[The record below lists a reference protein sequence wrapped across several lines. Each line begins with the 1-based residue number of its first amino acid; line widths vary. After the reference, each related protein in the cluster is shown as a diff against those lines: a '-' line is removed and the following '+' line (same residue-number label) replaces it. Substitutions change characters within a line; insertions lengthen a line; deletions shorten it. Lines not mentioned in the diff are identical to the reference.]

1 MESLGGLLFP
11 LLILL
16 LFIPIFLSGRKQRR
30 QAQEMQQLQSA
41 LDVGDVVTTT
51 SGLRG
56 TVVDASYQDTID
68 LEIAD
73 GVVTTW
79 LRAAVR
85 DKVADSGVVAD
96 DLSDEHADDRG
107 DAALPDRADLD
118 RADLDRADLDR
129 ADLDRPG
136 LDRPGLD
143 RPGPDRTA
151 SATPA
156 AVDGTPGTAAEPPLD
171 TSRDANGS
179 HRP

>member
-30 QAQEMQQLQSA
+30 QAQTMQQLQAS
-41 LDVGDVVTTT
+41 LETGDVVTTT

-56 TVVDASYQDTID
+56 TVVDASYEETVD

-79 LRAAVR
+79 LRQAVR
-85 DKVADSGVVAD
+85 DKVLDAGGDATTAVTAD
-96 DLSDEHADDRG
+96 D
-107 DAALPDRADLD
+107 ADLD
-118 RADLDRADLDR
+118 APATS
-129 ADLDRPG
+129 A
-136 LDRPGLD
+136 
-143 RPGPDRTA
+143 RTE
-151 SATPA
+151 ATPEG
-156 AVDGTPGTAAEPPLD
+156 VRTETLPTDTGNPAEPR
-171 TSRDANGS
+171 SDANGS

>member
-30 QAQEMQQLQSA
+30 QAQTMQQLQAS
-41 LDVGDVVTTT
+41 LETGDVVTTT

-56 TVVDASYQDTID
+56 TVVDASYEETVD

-79 LRAAVR
+79 LRQAVR
-85 DKVADSGVVAD
+85 DKVLEAG
-96 DLSDEHADDRG
+96 G
-107 DAALPDRADLD
+107 DATTAVPVDDADLD
-118 RADLDRADLDR
+118 APATST
-129 ADLDRPG
+129 
-136 LDRPGLD
+136 
-143 RPGPDRTA
+143 RTE
-151 SATPA
+151 ATPEG
-156 AVDGTPGTAAEPPLD
+156 VRTETLPTDSGNPAEPR
-171 TSRDANGS
+171 SDANGS

>member
-1 MESLGGLLFP
+1 MESIGGLLFP

-16 LFIPIFLSGRKQRR
+16 LFVPIFLSGRKQRR
-30 QAQEMQQLQSA
+30 QVQEMQQLQSS
-41 LDVGDVVTTT
+41 LEDGDVVTTT

-85 DKVADSGVVAD
+85 EKVADVNLPAD
-96 DLSDEHADDRG
+96 PAGDVTDDVTDDRP
-107 DAALPDRADLD
+107 DARLD
-118 RADLDRADLDR
+118 GPLD
-129 ADLDRPG
+129 DRPA
-136 LDRPGLD
+136 DRTD
-143 RPGPDRTA
+143 VAVDRTA
-151 SATPA
+151 PVTRTD
-156 AVDGTPGTAAEPPLD
+156 VDGTPSATEPPLD
-171 TSRDANGS
+171 TPSDANGS

>member
-30 QAQEMQQLQSA
+30 QMQDMQKLQGS

-56 TVVDASYQDTID
+56 TVVDASYEDTVD

-85 DKVADSGVVAD
+85 DKVLDAGAD
-96 DLSDEHADDRG
+96 
-107 DAALPDRADLD
+107 
-118 RADLDRADLDR
+118 
-129 ADLDRPG
+129 
-136 LDRPGLD
+136 
-143 RPGPDRTA
+143 TA
-151 SATPA
+151 TDTGPA
-156 AVDGTPGTAAEPPLD
+156 AVGADGASFDGPSGSTAPGPRTETVADPTDTP
-171 TSRDANGS
+171 SDANGTP
-179 HRP
+179 RP

>member
-30 QAQEMQQLQSA
+30 QAQDMQQLQSS
-41 LDVGDVVTTT
+41 LENGDVVTTT
-51 SGLRG
+51 SGRRG
-56 TVVDASYQDTID
+56 TVVDASSQDTFD

-85 DKVADSGVVAD
+85 DKVLDSGTVDGPVPDGDVVDAEPDAVTAGPEATTVDRPTGTTTGATPNGTVPPATRTDVVAD
-96 DLSDEHADDRG
+96 PAD
-107 DAALPDRADLD
+107 
-118 RADLDRADLDR
+118 
-129 ADLDRPG
+129 
-136 LDRPGLD
+136 
-143 RPGPDRTA
+143 
-151 SATPA
+151 TP
-156 AVDGTPGTAAEPPLD
+156 T
-171 TSRDANGS
+171 DANGS

>member
-30 QAQEMQQLQSA
+30 QAQQMQQLQRS

-56 TVVDASYQDTID
+56 TVVDSSYEDTVD

-85 DKVADSGVVAD
+85 DKVVDSG
-96 DLSDEHADDRG
+96 SDTAPAVGSDG
-107 DAALPDRADLD
+107 ASLDA
-118 RADLDRADLDR
+118 
-129 ADLDRPG
+129 
-136 LDRPGLD
+136 
-143 RPGPDRTA
+143 
-151 SATPA
+151 PA
-156 AVDGTPGTAAEPPLD
+156 AGSTAPAAPAARAEAGD
-171 TSRDANGS
+171 QAGDANGT

>member
-30 QAQEMQQLQSA
+30 QMQEQQKLQSA
-41 LDVGDVVTTT
+41 LQIGDVVTTT

-56 TVVDASYQDTID
+56 TVVDVSYEDTID

-85 DKVADSGVVAD
+85 ERVLDSSASDAPTSEIPASDDTVLDTPPSGTPVVA
-96 DLSDEHADDRG
+96 ADQPALDGPVGTGARR
-107 DAALPDRADLD
+107 DAESAPTAD
-118 RADLDRADLDR
+118 A
-129 ADLDRPG
+129 P
-136 LDRPGLD
+136 
-143 RPGPDRTA
+143 
-151 SATPA
+151 
-156 AVDGTPGTAAEPPLD
+156 
-171 TSRDANGS
+171 RDANGTS
-179 HRP
+179 RA

>member
-30 QAQEMQQLQSA
+30 QAQDMQQLQAA
-41 LDVGDVVTTT
+41 LEPGDVVTTT

-56 TVVDASYQDTID
+56 TVVDASYQDTVD

-85 DKVADSGVVAD
+85 DKVLDN
-96 DLSDEHADDRG
+96 
-107 DAALPDRADLD
+107 AAA
-118 RADLDRADLDR
+118 
-129 ADLDRPG
+129 
-136 LDRPGLD
+136 
-143 RPGPDRTA
+143 
-151 SATPA
+151 
-156 AVDGTPGTAAEPPLD
+156 DGTAVEDGPREEPPLRADDEVTTADGPTGTTTGTTTGATPNGTVPPATRTDVADPAD
-171 TSRDANGS
+171 TPTDANGS

>member
-30 QAQEMQQLQSA
+30 QVQEMQQLQSA
-41 LDVGDVVTTT
+41 LETGDVVTTT

-56 TVVDASYQDTID
+56 TVVDASYQDTVD

-85 DKVADSGVVAD
+85 DKVADAEPAVADVAD
-96 DLSDEHADDRG
+96 DPADDPVGEAPVDRTVADRPVADRTLTDG
-107 DAALPDRADLD
+107 PDRA
-118 RADLDRADLDR
+118 
-129 ADLDRPG
+129 PH
-136 LDRPGLD
+136 
-143 RPGPDRTA
+143 
-151 SATPA
+151 TPIGS
-156 AVDGTPGTAAEPPLD
+156 DGTPDLGSPAVDSP
-171 TSRDANGS
+171 SDANGS

>member
-30 QAQEMQQLQSA
+30 QAQQMQQLQRS
-41 LDVGDVVTTT
+41 LEVGDVVTTT

-56 TVVDASYQDTID
+56 TVVDSSYEDTVD

-85 DKVADSGVVAD
+85 DKVVDSG
-96 DLSDEHADDRG
+96 SDTAPAVG
-107 DAALPDRADLD
+107 SDAATFS
-118 RADLDRADLDR
+118 
-129 ADLDRPG
+129 
-136 LDRPGLD
+136 
-143 RPGPDRTA
+143 RTA
-151 SATPA
+151 ARTQVVTTSSAI
-156 AVDGTPGTAAEPPLD
+156 
-171 TSRDANGS
+171 SRS
-179 HRP
+179 TVSS